1 MDMRSIG
8 ETSRCEP
15 VMEGLLE
22 ETVVT
27 TPSLLLELDMH
38 SCELEDLKIS
48 SIFHLKVK
56 RQDYLTA
63 LFTHFDM
70 LFTHG
75 REPVILSTGPES
87 EATHW
92 RQMIFCLKEDLVVE
106 KEDIVVGEMKVQ
118 LSSSDTR
125 KVHFQVKLRHIGR
138 WGASK
143 LEENFIIE

>member
-1 MDMRSIG
+1 MRSIG
-8 ETSRCEP
+8 ETSRREP

-87 EATHW
+87 EATRW
-92 RQMIFCLKEDLVVE
+92 RQMIFCL

-125 KVHFQVKLRHIGR
+125 KVNFHVKLRHIGR
-138 WGASK
+138 W
-143 LEENFIIE
+143 